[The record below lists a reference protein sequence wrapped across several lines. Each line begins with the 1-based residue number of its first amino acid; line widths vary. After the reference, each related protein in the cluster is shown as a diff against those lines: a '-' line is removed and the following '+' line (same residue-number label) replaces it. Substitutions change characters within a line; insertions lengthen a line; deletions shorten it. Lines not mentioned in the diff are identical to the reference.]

1 MSRLVVSI
9 GHVEFTGTS
18 ETLYVITVQQDAD
31 EWEVRRSYSEFRRLR
46 DEALRVM
53 KDERRF
59 ILEDQCSYEF
69 TQALKVL
76 PFPGKKLFGAHKDKV
91 VKARAMELH
100 NFLIKML
107 MLTHTYRKA
116 QKVLHDQQSHQ
127 DPRVQASVGV
137 FHVLRDFLKPATSIL
152 VNADDVSSKQHHEQS
167 MNRMIRESKML
178 AMRNNSPHPHGQ
190 RLDHVSEE
198 PAAQPGQPTHE
209 LPMAVPADS
218 AAQQHHVSAQR
229 SMSQHSQSSQHST
242 AQQQRV
248 IGNSRSRRVSSGQSL
263 SRSNSLATEDQ
274 QPPQQPSAAA
284 PVRSKT
290 INMASL
296 MKTVSERKNSTPE
309 LPKPGLATSSSSA
322 SSIPAPIALQRQ
334 TSRSDPAPKNLRVAT
349 SSSSEENRSGKITP
363 TRQPTKSRAAD
374 ASQSPAPQKRRPR
387 KKHSSST
394 KSSSKSHEA
403 DRKTRLSPQLA
414 AQSISIDAQK
424 ELERYLTEYSAIMIL
439 RYVDRFISKATT
451 KAPGCYQVTDRRLVI
466 DSERFLEELEDTFTD
481 LPANFCENF
490 QLEAT
495 GEWVFPKALDAY
507 VQMKWN
513 AFQESLAMSRRGGA
527 RYSVDDDSDDSDYEY
542 EGGSGGDGYMKP
554 KKQFTTEE
562 EDVLQEMIAN
572 GTAGKDQVLRL
583 RRQLSE
589 QGWNR
594 RENPGAVTLNPK
606 LQNDE
611 ERVEYWSDTEE
622 DENRGT
628 ESTSVKRYQ
637 EKHNAR
643 RKDRLSSSFGGLV

>member
-116 QKVLHDQQSHQ
+116 QKVLHDQQMHQ

-137 FHVLRDFLKPATSIL
+137 FYALRDFLKPATSIL
-152 VNADDVSSKQHHEQS
+152 VNADDLSSKQHHEQS

-178 AMRNNSPHPHGQ
+178 AMRNNSPHPQHH

-209 LPMAVPADS
+209 LPMAVPAGTV
-218 AAQQHHVSAQR
+218 AQHTSAQR
-229 SMSQHSQSSQHST
+229 SMSQHSSSQNSHE
-242 AQQQRV
+242 QV

-263 SRSNSLATEDQ
+263 SRSNSRATEDQ
-274 QPPQQPSAAA
+274 QPSQQLQTAAVA
-284 PVRSKT
+284 TPAATPARSKT

-296 MKTVSERKNSTPE
+296 MKTVSERKHSTAEPPKPE
-309 LPKPGLATSSSSA
+309 LVTSSSA
-322 SSIPAPIALQRQ
+322 SSIPAPIALQRK
-334 TSRSDPAPKNLRVAT
+334 TSKSDPALKSLRVVA
-349 SSSSEENRSGKITP
+349 SSSSEESRSGKIAP
-363 TRQPTKSRAAD
+363 TRQVKPRAD
-374 ASQSPAPQKRRPR
+374 AGQSPAPQKRRPR

-394 KSSSKSHEA
+394 KSSESQEV

-466 DSERFLEELEDTFTD
+466 DSERFLEELEDIFTD
-481 LPANFCENF
+481 LPANFSENF
-490 QLEAT
+490 QVQAT

-513 AFQESLAMSRRGGA
+513 AFQESLAVSRRGGA

-542 EGGSGGDGYMKP
+542 EDAGGGGGYMKS
-554 KKQFTTEE
+554 KKQFTQEE

-606 LQNDE
+606 VQNDD

-643 RKDRLSSSFGGLV
+643 RKDRLSNSFGGLV